1 MPNEHNSPTAG
12 HRRADERRFAVG
24 IAHLHRY
31 VAAHGSSSPPRHET
45 IDDFPIGAWVDS
57 RRTDYRLGRLS
68 PERIRR
74 IETDFPDWRWNVLD
88 AAFAIGIAHLHRYAA
103 THGTSNPRQ
112 HDVIDDFPI
121 GQWAANRS
129 ADYRKGRLPPDR
141 IALLDNEFPDWQWNP
156 QDAASAAAFETG
168 LAHLHRY
175 RVVHGTS
182 SPRQREV
189 IDGFAIGQWAANRR
203 ADYRRG
209 TMPAERARRLEA
221 EFDDWRWAGHNRP
234 GARRGAGEEMR

>member
-1 MPNEHNSPTAG
+1 MPSEHDSPTAG
-12 HRRADERRFAVG
+12 RRHADERRFDDG

-31 VAAHGSSSPPRHET
+31 VAAHGSSSPARHAT
-45 IDDFPIGAWVDS
+45 IGDFAIGGWVDS

-74 IETDFPDWRWNVLD
+74 IETEFPGWRWNVLD
-88 AAFAIGIAHLHRYAA
+88 AAFAAGIAHLRRYVAVY
-103 THGTSNPRQ
+103 GTSNPRQ
-112 HDVIDDFPI
+112 HDVIDGFPI
-121 GQWAANRS
+121 GQWAANRR
-129 ADYRKGRLPPDR
+129 ADYRKGRLSADR
-141 IALLDNEFPDWQWNP
+141 IALFDNEFADWLWNP
-156 QDAASAAAFETG
+156 QDAASAAAFEAG

-182 SPRQREV
+182 NPRQREV

-209 TMPAERARRLEA
+209 RLSAGRVRRLET
-221 EFDDWRWAGHNRP
+221 EFPDWRWT
-234 GARRGAGEEMR
+234 ARGRS

>member
-1 MPNEHNSPTAG
+1 MPSEHNSPTAG
-12 HRRADERRFAVG
+12 RRRADDRRFDAG

-31 VAAHGSSSPPRHET
+31 VAAHGSSSPPRDAT
-45 IDDFPIGAWVDS
+45 IDGFRIGAWVDS

-74 IETDFPDWRWNVLD
+74 IETEFPDWRWNVLD
-88 AAFAIGIAHLHRYAA
+88 AAFAAGIDHLRRYAA

-121 GQWAANRS
+121 GQWAANRR
-129 ADYRKGRLPPDR
+129 ADYRTGRLPPDR
-141 IALLDNEFPDWQWNP
+141 IALLDNEFQDWQWNP

-182 SPRQREV
+182 NPRQRDV
-189 IDGFAIGQWAANRR
+189 IDGFAIGQWVANRR
-203 ADYRRG
+203 ADYRLGRLS
-209 TMPAERARRLEA
+209 ADRVRRLET
-221 EFDDWRWAGHNRP
+221 EFPNWRWTV
-234 GARRGAGEEMR
+234 RGRS